1 MKMGGTVQPW
11 AAASHRGMAELQTC
25 GLLGGQLSSTF
36 ITSPSVPPFEPAVPR
51 LGTFLMYGNFY

>member
-1 MKMGGTVQPW
+1 MGGAVQLW
-11 AAASHRGMAELQTC
+11 AAASHTGTAELQTC
-25 GLLGGQLSSTF
+25 GLLGGQLNSMF

>member
-1 MKMGGTVQPW
+1 MSGTVQLW
-11 AAASHRGMAELQTC
+11 AAASHTGMEELQTC

-36 ITSPSVPPFEPAVPR
+36 ITSPSVPPFEPAVPS